1 MEKSK
6 LLRSWGRSSSL
17 FDEQSEAIENRFNV
31 NLDGLDYDAKFVF
44 ETVGYNLEG
53 SEIGASFGLVQLDK
67 LKQNIKTRQ
76 ENFVRQCKFFEKHS
90 NYFSNP
96 LETPGSHTAWLAF
109 PILIKDQAPFQEKTF
124 KSF

>member
-6 LLRSWGRSSSL
+6 LLRSW
-17 FDEQSEAIENRFNV
+17 EEALHYLMSKVKPLKIA
-31 NLDGLDYDAKFVF
+31 LMLISMALIMIPKFVF

-76 ENFVRQCKFFEKHS
+76 ENFVRQCKF
-90 NYFSNP
+90 
-96 LETPGSHTAWLAF
+96 
-109 PILIKDQAPFQEKTF
+109 
-124 KSF
+124 